1 MTEESHGGCKP
12 QMTSYPNGLTEGGGM
27 QEGCGMGRG
36 KRKGLWGGGGGGERF
51 YSVRSQMKGKRT
63 NAKVPLVDT
72 IAVCRVR

>member
-36 KRKGLWGGGGGGERF
+36 EEEGVGWGGGAVLQCQEPVQRKQNERK
-51 YSVRSQMKGKRT
+51 SPS
-63 NAKVPLVDT
+63 
-72 IAVCRVR
+72 C